1 MDLDNGTV
9 PDDEFLDI
17 DEGWWNS
24 VLEKE
29 EAGTSL
35 SENYD
40 LVSPIDEFR
49 SSEIWKGLMEIFH
62 NDEII
67 PVTVYG
73 FNRGG
78 LLVRND
84 NVQGFIPISHV
95 IGVPVGRDESVRK
108 KLFEEYVEKT
118 IQVKI
123 IECVL
128 EEKRIVFSE
137 RAALA
142 GKGKRNQLYKELKTG
157 DITEGKVTNITSFG
171 VFVDLGGV
179 EGLIH
184 LSELSW
190 CRVQKPEE
198 ELRISDV
205 IKVYVL
211 DVNEAD
217 SRIAL
222 SLKRL
227 LPNPWENLTNRFCPG
242 DVLPGTVTCFTKF
255 GIFVRLQIGVEGL
268 IHVSS
273 LGVSDAREF
282 SAHYSVGDH
291 IEVKILHLDIER
303 RRLGLL
309 LVSSHEQVT

>member
-1 MDLDNGTV
+1 MDLDNGTIQ
-9 PDDEFLDI
+9 DDEFQDV

-29 EAGTSL
+29 ETDVPL
-35 SENYD
+35 SEGIAPEP
-40 LVSPIDEFR
+40 PIDELH
-49 SSEIWKGLMEIFH
+49 SDEIWKGLLEILQ

-78 LLVRND
+78 LLVKND
-84 NVQGFIPISHV
+84 NVQGFIPVSHV
-95 IGVPVGRDESVRK
+95 KIVTPSENESFRK
-108 KLFEEYVEKT
+108 KLLEEYVGKT

-123 IECVL
+123 IECVP

-142 GKGKRNQLYKELKTG
+142 GKGKRNQLYKDLKT
-157 DITEGKVTNITSFG
+157 DDVTEGKVTNITSFG

-198 ELRISDV
+198 ELRIGDMV
-205 IKVYVL
+205 KVLVL
-211 DVNEAD
+211 DVNEAN

-227 LPNPWENLTNRFCPG
+227 LPNPWENLENRFCPG
-242 DVLPGTVTCFTKF
+242 DVLPGIVTCFTKF
-255 GIFVRLQIGVEGL
+255 GIFVRLEIGVEGL

-273 LGVSDAREF
+273 LGVIDGREF
-282 SAHYSVGDH
+282 SSHYSIGDP

-303 RRLGLL
+303 RRLGLQ
-309 LVSSHEQVT
+309 LVSSHEQAT